1 MSTLGSLPVIL
12 ISSLEEAA
20 AKALVSELID
30 NDVTDTYI
38 QDGESGDRVWKLVN
52 KYYTANV
59 RVHILPDNGQLDN
72 SNGHGV
78 SPESIEAYIIH
89 LSEDELEDDS
99 VWCRRAAG
107 AGGAWRRA
115 AVRLVLADCDADPGG
130 ALAAWSAAQRAEL
143 LAWRGAPPDDGPER
157 ARDALQAH
165 VWPGMQREGRAARLP
180 PLLSSDSWSS
190 SGGSDESDS
199 EAEELRAVEQAE
211 AFAAALG
218 SLGAAADTRP
228 APAGGGTER
237 LDHAEALVQAF
248 CRALGYDM
256 DSC

>member
-1 MSTLGSLPVIL
+1 MSTLGTLPVIL
-12 ISSLEEAA
+12 ISSFEEAA
-20 AKALVSELID
+20 AKAIVSELID

-38 QDGESGDRVWKLVN
+38 QGEQSGDRVWKLVN

-59 RVHILPDNGQLDN
+59 RVHILTDNGQL
-72 SNGHGV
+72 GV
-78 SPESIEAYIIH
+78 SPESIEAHIIH
-89 LSEDELEDDS
+89 LTDEELEDDS
-99 VWCRRAAG
+99 VWCRRATG
-107 AGGAWRRA
+107 ASGAWRRA
-115 AVRLVLADCDADPGG
+115 AVRLVVADCDAETGG
-130 ALAAWSAAQRAEL
+130 PLAAWSAAQRAEL

-157 ARDALQAH
+157 ARDALHAH
-165 VWPGMQREGRAARLP
+165 VWPGLQREGRAARLP
-180 PLLSSDSWSS
+180 PLLSSESWSS

-218 SLGAAADTRP
+218 SLGAAAAARP
-228 APAGGGTER
+228 PAGAGSGTER